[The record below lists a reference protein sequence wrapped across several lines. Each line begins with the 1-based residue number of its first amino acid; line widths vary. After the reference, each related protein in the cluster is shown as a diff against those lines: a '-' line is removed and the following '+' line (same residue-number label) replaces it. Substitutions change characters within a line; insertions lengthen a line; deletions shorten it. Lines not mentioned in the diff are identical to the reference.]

1 VSAGGSTTLDHIYQ
15 VGFHASDI
23 EALAAATTDKFGVP
37 TVAISSPSDGTLTQN
52 DAVLVTGTAADN
64 VRVKSLTINGAP
76 AVVGDD
82 GKWSQTV
89 LLNEGENTI
98 TAVATDNA
106 GQSSQA
112 SVKVIRGAS
121 ACKVPTLVG
130 ITKDQAVAALQ
141 AAGCGVG
148 TQKSVFTGKVKAGSV
163 AAQAAA
169 PGTMLV
175 AGTKVDYSVSR
186 GAFPSARLASSKAR
200 LKGNRLTIAVRCA
213 STGSATTGTVKLR
226 KGSKTLGTKSF
237 QCSSGKKRNV
247 VFTFS
252 KKTAAALHKAKKS
265 RVAASIVSHGPNGA
279 AASRRSNLTVLG

>member
-1 VSAGGSTTLDHIYQ
+1 
-15 VGFHASDI
+15 
-23 EALAAATTDKFGVP
+23 
-37 TVAISSPSDGTLTQN
+37 
-52 DAVLVTGTAADN
+52 
-64 VRVKSLTINGAP
+64 VKSLIVNGTP
-76 AVVGDD
+76 TTVGND

-89 LLNEGENTI
+89 VLNEGENTI
-98 TAVATDNA
+98 TAVAADGA

-130 ITKDQAVAALQ
+130 VTKAQAVTSLQ
-141 AAGCGVG
+141 ANGCGIG
-148 TQKSVFTGKVKAGSV
+148 NEKQVFSSKVKKGDV
-163 AAQAAA
+163 VAQAAA
-169 PGTMLV
+169 SGTLLV
-175 AGTKVDYSVSR
+175 TGTKVDYSVSR

-213 STGSATTGTVKLR
+213 STGSATTGTVKLG

-279 AASRRSNLTVLG
+279 AASRKSNLTVLG